1 VPCAGPGLRRARR
14 GVGEGAGG
22 YNGGVRD
29 ERTERAGGGFPQIPP
44 AGLLFGLGIDVIE
57 ADRIRR
63 LLERLPR
70 AYARLFSEQERAYC
84 DRFSDRWS
92 HYAARFAA
100 KEAVGKALGIG
111 IIGFVWRDIEVLSGG
126 KPFIALHGDV
136 ARIARHLGVTRVEV
150 TLSHTGG
157 MAYAV
162 AAALKEETHG

>member
-1 VPCAGPGLRRARR
+1 MPCAAPGLRQARR

-29 ERTERAGGGFPQIPP
+29 ERTERAGGGFPQIPR

-126 KPFIALHGDV
+126 KPL
-136 ARIARHLGVTRVEV
+136 IARHLGVSRVEV
-150 TLSHTGG
+150 SLSHTGG
-157 MAYAV
+157 AAYAV
-162 AAALKEETHG
+162 AAALKEEAHG